1 MVIFLDWN
9 MMLCFW
15 FFNLFHSP
23 NKANLSATILKVAVE
38 FSLKQVLAMSKYQL
52 SWIPHLLVVDSIS
65 SQSSTSKVLTWIQCK
80 LGKQYLVKKVTL
92 PWESNPGPTP
102 IRGGT
107 ATLIA
112 LKQMNSWWKAENL
125 SSHFIGDFWWT
136 LTTGKEYS
144 SALAKVSTNF
154 QNSSTNSSWRWRL
167 RWCIM

>member
-1 MVIFLDWN
+1 
-9 MMLCFW
+9 MLCFW

-23 NKANLSATILKVAVE
+23 NKPIFQQQFRKSQWNFHLSKYWVCNMHVY
-38 FSLKQVLAMSKYQL
+38 MSKYQL
-52 SWIPHLLVVDSIS
+52 SWIPHLMVVDSIS

-136 LTTGKEYS
+136 LTTGKEFS
-144 SALAKVSTNF
+144 SAPKLWQRSQQISKTLPQTPVGAEGWGDV
-154 QNSSTNSSWRWRL
+154 
-167 RWCIM
+167 